1 MMQREIAQLQLV
13 LQQLIAE
20 HDKLLAHLV
29 NQQAAMKKLDLDA
42 IDKLTGHQDA
52 ARMRIAALDGKRK
65 TLVNQLAAML
75 KLPQTTTLKKLAESI
90 PQHKQS
96 LLVLRDQLKARVT
109 EVATRSTVAGRVAG
123 ALLGHLNTVVRLLAG
138 AVEQA
143 GIYTKHGTP
152 QVSTRIGVIEA
163 VG

>member
-1 MMQREIAQLQLV
+1 MMQREVAQLQIV

-20 HDKLLAHLV
+20 HEKLLAHLA
-29 NQQAAMKKLDLDA
+29 NQQTAMKKLDLPA
-42 IDKLTGHQDA
+42 IDQLTGLQDA
-52 ARMRIAALDGKRK
+52 TRMRIAALDGKRK

-75 KLPQTTTLKKLAESI
+75 KLPGTTTLKRLAEAI
-90 PQHKQS
+90 PQHKQT
-96 LLVLRDQLKARVT
+96 LLALREQLKAKVT

-143 GIYTKHGTP
+143 GIYTKQGTP

>member
-1 MMQREIAQLQLV
+1 MQREVAQLQV
-13 LQQLIAE
+13 ILQQLIAE
-20 HDKLLAHLV
+20 HEKLLAHLL
-29 NQQAAMKKLDLDA
+29 NQQAAMKKLDLAA
-42 IDKLTGHQDA
+42 IDQLTGLQDA
-52 ARMRIAALDGKRK
+52 TRMRIATLDGKRK

-75 KLPQTTTLKKLAESI
+75 KLSSTPTLKRLAEAI
-90 PQHKQS
+90 PQNKET
-96 LLVLRDQLKARVT
+96 LLNLREQLKVKVN
-109 EVATRSTVAGRVAG
+109 EVATRSTIAGRVAG

-143 GIYTKHGTP
+143 GIYTKQGTP

>member
-1 MMQREIAQLQLV
+1 MQKEVAQLQLV

-20 HDKLLAHLV
+20 HEKLLAQLS
-29 NQQAAMKKLDLDA
+29 NQQSAMKRLDLPA
-42 IDKLTGHQDA
+42 IDQLTGLQDA
-52 ARMRIAALDGKRK
+52 TRMRIAALDGKRK
-65 TLVNQLAAML
+65 TLVNQLAGML
-75 KLPQTTTLKKLAESI
+75 KLTGATTLSRLAESL
-90 PQHKQS
+90 PQHKQP
-96 LLVLRDQLKARVT
+96 LLALREQLKAKVN

-143 GIYTKHGTP
+143 GIYTKQGTP
-152 QVSTRIGVIEA
+152 QVSARIGVIEA

>member
-1 MMQREIAQLQLV
+1 MQREIAQLQVV

-20 HDKLLAHLV
+20 HDKLLAQLA

-42 IDKLTGHQDA
+42 IEKLTGLQDA
-52 ARMRIAALDGKRK
+52 TRMRLAALDGKRK
-65 TLVNQLAAML
+65 TLVNQLAVLL
-75 KLPQTTTLKKLAESI
+75 KLPPSTTLKKLAESI

-96 LLVLRDQLKARVT
+96 LLALRDQLKNKVT

-123 ALLGHLNTVVRLLAG
+123 ALLGHLNTVVRLLIG
-138 AVEQA
+138 AAEQA
-143 GIYTKHGTP
+143 GTYTKQGTP
-152 QVSTRIGVIEA
+152 QVSARIGVIEA

>member
-1 MMQREIAQLQLV
+1 MQKEVAQLQV
-13 LQQLIAE
+13 ILQQLIAE
-20 HDKLLAHLV
+20 HEKLLVQLS
-29 NQQAAMKKLDLDA
+29 NQQAAMKKMDLPA
-42 IDKLTGHQDA
+42 IDQLTGLQDA
-52 ARMRIAALDGKRK
+52 SRMRIAALDGKRR

-75 KLPQTTTLKKLAESI
+75 KLPGTTTLKRLAESL
-90 PQHKQS
+90 PQHKQA
-96 LLVLRDQLKARVT
+96 LLALREQLKTKVT

-143 GIYTKHGTP
+143 GIYTKQGTP